1 MRAAPISLT
10 NYFVSELQFQSNR
23 TFDPKNPFEIK
34 IEDIDVKKDAKP
46 STEDRRKWEVTLEV
60 KLIERP
66 ERNLPCN
73 LALEMLGLV
82 EVDQSVK
89 DENIERFV
97 QINGVSL
104 VFSAAREIV
113 RAITSRGPNGSIL
126 LPTVTFWQPKSEA
139 PPVIEKTEI
148 PSGDNP
154 KETAPAAA
162 T

>member
-1 MRAAPISLT
+1 MRAAQISLT

-23 TFDPKNPFEIK
+23 TFDPQNPLEIK
-34 IEDIDVKKDAKP
+34 LEDLDVTKDAKQ
-46 STEDRRKWEVTLEV
+46 SAEDRRKWEVTLQV
-60 KLIERP
+60 KLVERP
-66 ERNLPCN
+66 VRNLPCHV
-73 LALEMLGLV
+73 ALEIRGLV

-97 QINGVSL
+97 GINGASL

-126 LPTVTFWQPKSEA
+126 LPTVTFWQPKAEA
-139 PPVIEKTEI
+139 VPVVEKVEI
-148 PSGDNP
+148 PSADKP
-154 KETAPAAA
+154 KEPVPAV